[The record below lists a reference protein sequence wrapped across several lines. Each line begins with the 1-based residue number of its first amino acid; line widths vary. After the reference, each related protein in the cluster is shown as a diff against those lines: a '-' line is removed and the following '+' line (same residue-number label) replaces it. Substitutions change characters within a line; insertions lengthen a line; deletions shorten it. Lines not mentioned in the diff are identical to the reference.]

1 MGATVD
7 DLVKEHRVTEEC
19 NPEDE
24 ITDEELASHIRI
36 YKDSMLSRTDFYA
49 QT

>member
-19 NPEDE
+19 NLEDE
-24 ITDEELASHIRI
+24 ITNEELAYHTRI
-36 YKDSMLSRTDFYA
+36 CKDSMLSRTDFYV